1 MPPHARP
8 NSRPRGEASEVGR
21 SVEAVEWA
29 EAVKGIVGSVISAAG
44 GERTRR
50 TRPLALLSAAADV
63 FVCQK
68 HPLPLTMRTLSLVPK
83 GPKTYPRSDLTFPE
97 ICQIQKSSDFRIFR
111 PNFSPKC

>member
-1 MPPHARP
+1 MPP

-29 EAVKGIVGSVISAAG
+29 EAEEAIVGSVISAAG
-44 GERTRR
+44 GQRTRRTR

-68 HPLPLTMRTLSLVPK
+68 HPLPLTMRTLSLLFQKVRK
-83 GPKTYPRSDLTFPE
+83 LIHVLT
-97 ICQIQKSSDFRIFR
+97 
-111 PNFSPKC
+111 

>member
-29 EAVKGIVGSVISAAG
+29 EAVEAIVGSVISAAG
-44 GERTRR
+44 GERGG
-50 TRPLALLSAAADV
+50 LSLLRV

-97 ICQIQKSSDFRIFR
+97 ICQNQKSFDFRIFCTK
-111 PNFSPKC
+111 FSQ